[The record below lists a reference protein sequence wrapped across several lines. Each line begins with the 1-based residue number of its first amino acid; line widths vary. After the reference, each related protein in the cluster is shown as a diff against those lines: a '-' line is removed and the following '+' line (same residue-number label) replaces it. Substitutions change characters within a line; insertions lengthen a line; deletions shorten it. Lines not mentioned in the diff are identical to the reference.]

1 MPAAVLAP
9 SLVNEKTKEHRK
21 DIDGLRA
28 IAVLAVLGYHCK
40 LQGLS
45 GGFVGVDVFFVISG
59 YLICALIVRD
69 LDRDRFSIA
78 RFYERRCKRILPA
91 LFAIL
96 LFCLIVAICVGSP
109 YEASQVGKSVMAAAL
124 SLSNVFFY
132 RQGNYFDQGGILS
145 PLLMTWSLAVE
156 EQFYLFFP
164 LLMLLLYKR
173 SKKHIFII
181 LSALCTA
188 SLLFSIAIEHRHPGF
203 NFYFPFTRAWEIGA
217 GALLA
222 FCEARQSGQTKRRQW
237 QEDALSWIGLALVFG
252 SIVFYSPAVRF
263 PGFEAI
269 PPVLGTVL
277 VLANM
282 NGRGNRLLAL
292 PPLVGIGLISY
303 SLYLWHWP
311 LLSFVAMIDPVPI
324 DPKGR
329 VLLMGIAFI
338 VAIVSYFLI
347 ERPFRTRAAR
357 STSRVLL
364 AYASGISCIF
374 LFGAIFYFTRGIP
387 QRAPELAAIEGSL
400 NLNRDHTCFSRGE
413 GNYMNLTPDCVPPAS
428 SVPVIA
434 LLGDSHAEALQ
445 PVLKDYAT
453 AHGYH
458 LLILAMAACPP
469 LKEVTR
475 YRFDDA
481 DFADECRRF
490 NERTERLVANRP
502 DVKIVLLTGRWPMTT
517 ADDNAFLP
525 IDYRGDPM
533 ATSTDQRVT
542 YLLQG
547 IRAEIHEFEAA
558 GKRVILV
565 EDTPS
570 LTFNPLDRY
579 RYAHVPIRHFIVD
592 SLLGHPIQDASSS
605 TVARS
610 LTITPGAEKL
620 RTEMLELGQA
630 DSELTVIDT
639 TSIFC
644 NQTVC
649 TFSDGKNLYY
659 TDENHVSDFGAT
671 KIISNME
678 SASKIRTYVSVIS
691 NSERIPYDHE

>member
-1 MPAAVLAP
+1 MQAHTSC
-9 SLVNEKTKEHRK
+9 SL
-21 DIDGLRA
+21 
-28 IAVLAVLGYHCK
+28 
-40 LQGLS
+40 S
-45 GGFVGVDVFFVISG
+45 
-59 YLICALIVRD
+59 
-69 LDRDRFSIA
+69 
-78 RFYERRCKRILPA
+78 
-91 LFAIL
+91 IL
-96 LFCLIVAICVGSP
+96 LFCLIVAICVGSL

-124 SLSNVFFY
+124 SVSNVFFY

-203 NFYFPFTRAWEIGA
+203 NFYLPFSRAWEIGA

-222 FCEARQSGQTKRRQW
+222 FCEARRSAQTKRRQW

-269 PPVLGTVL
+269 PPVLGTGL
-277 VLANM
+277 VLANI
-282 NGRGNRLLAL
+282 NGSGNRLLAL
-292 PPLVGIGLISY
+292 SPFVGIGLISY

-311 LLSFVAMIDPVPI
+311 LLSFTAMIDPVPTT
-324 DPKGR
+324 PKNR
-329 VLLMGIAFI
+329 VLLMGVAFI
-338 VAIVSYFLI
+338 AAIVSYFLI

-364 AYASGISCIF
+364 VYASGISCIF
-374 LFGAIFYFTRGIP
+374 LFGAIFYVTRGIP
-387 QRAPELAAIEGSL
+387 QRTPELAAIEGSL
-400 NLNRDHTCFSRGE
+400 NLNRDHTCFAGGE
-413 GNYMNLTPDCVPPAS
+413 SGNMNLPPKCVPPVS
-428 SVPVIA
+428 SIPVIA

-445 PVLKDYAT
+445 PVLKGYAT

-458 LLILAMAACPP
+458 LLILDMAGCPP
-469 LKEVTR
+469 LQGVTR
-475 YRFDDA
+475 YRLDYP
-481 DFADECRRF
+481 DFADQCRRF
-490 NERTERLVANRP
+490 NEHTESLVANRP
-502 DVKIVLLTGRWPMTT
+502 DVKIVVLTGRWPMTT
-517 ADDNAFLP
+517 IEENAFLP
-525 IDYRGDPM
+525 TGYRGDPL

-547 IRAEIHEFEAA
+547 IRAEIHDFEAA

-570 LTFNPLDRY
+570 LNFNPLNRY
-579 RYAHVPIRHFIVD
+579 RCSHVPIRHFIVD
-592 SLLGHPIQDASSS
+592 SLLGHPIQDASTS

-610 LTITPGAEKL
+610 ETITPGAEKL
-620 RTEMLELGQA
+620 RNEMLELGQT

-649 TFSDGKNLYY
+649 TVSDGKNLYY
-659 TDENHVSDFGAT
+659 TDYNHVSDFGAT

-678 SASKIRTYVSVIS
+678 SASKIRTYVSMIS
-691 NSERIPYDHE
+691 DSERIPYDHE